1 MQIYIPN
8 LHITGATFDCGK
20 FGSAEVTP
28 VERRESVYDVDVQ
41 VSPSYRKT
49 REEAHDVKS
58 MITEIICGRLRDW
71 IFNHDGT
78 TNIESDVEEMY
89 ELEYLEY

>member
-41 VSPSYRKT
+41 VAVSYRKT
-49 REEAHDVKS
+49 REEAQDVKS
-58 MITEIICGRLRDW
+58 IIVEVVGLRLRDW

-78 TNIESDVEEMY
+78 TNIEADVEAAY
-89 ELEYLEY
+89 EVEYIEY

>member
-28 VERRESVYDVDVQ
+28 VERRECVYDVDIH
-41 VSPSYRKT
+41 VSPSCRKT
-49 REEAHDVKS
+49 REEAQDVKS
-58 MITEIICGRLRDW
+58 IITEVVGLRLRDW
-71 IFNHDGT
+71 IFNADGT
-78 TNIESDVEEMY
+78 TDIEMDVEAAY
-89 ELEYLEY
+89 ELEYIEY

>member
-8 LHITGATFDCGK
+8 LHITGAAFDCGK

-28 VERRESVYDVDVQ
+28 VERRESVYDVDIH

-49 REEAHDVKS
+49 REEAQDTEA
-58 MITEIICGRLRDW
+58 MIEDAIAVRLVARAFEPD
-71 IFNHDGT
+71 DT
-78 TNIESDVEEMY
+78 THIESDVQELY
-89 ELEYLEY
+89 ELEYIEH

>member
-1 MQIYIPN
+1 MQIYIPK

-20 FGSAEVTP
+20 FGSAEVTQI
-28 VERRESVYDVDVQ
+28 VRGECLYDVDIH

-49 REEAHDVKS
+49 REEAIDTKTMIEDVIS
-58 MITEIICGRLRDW
+58 SRLLARAFEPD
-71 IFNHDGT
+71 DT
-78 TNIESDVEEMY
+78 TNIELDVQEAY